1 MARKTISQLTALFEE
16 GDIPSGAD
24 FASIFDSNFNLQ
36 ETGTSVASG
45 SLNVL
50 TDITASKYSGDGS
63 ALTGVSSFPF
73 VGDAVITGSLTISGS
88 LHAFTLDSDNVVIG
102 SGSGIVMQAGANNNV
117 ILGTHAGQALTT
129 GDNNVFLGHL
139 AGALIDGELDNI
151 CIGYD
156 AGGNTASGN
165 YRINIGH
172 RAGRQNTSD
181 SSIYMGYFAGY
192 QGDGDNSVGIGRESL
207 YRSTGKH
214 NIAIGY
220 QALGRTS
227 ASTFSET
234 IAIGQKA
241 GSNDSGGT
249 GNILIGMN
257 VQKSSAAASGELRI
271 GSGSVHPISA
281 SLVTGDV
288 LFPSTASAAYFVGD
302 GSQLSNLPG
311 GGIFSTTGGYEQTI
325 NNLII
330 SSSNST
336 SSLSIVGSGSTV
348 FDIEGSVGTLFS
360 AVDSLSGS
368 LMSVTDASGIPILEV
383 FSDATVEVKG
393 FKGYRPIQTQAS
405 SFVLQ
410 LSDMGTYNRC
420 GGVAITASLSA
431 SSAIPFAIGTEIEFF
446 QTSSAGKLLI
456 TASAGSGITL
466 NSKNGNLKLAGQFSA
481 ATLKKVGTNE
491 WDLVGDLTS

>member
-1 MARKTISQLTALFEE
+1 MARKTISQLSASFKT
-16 GDIPSGAD
+16 GDIPVGQD
-24 FASIFDSNFNLQ
+24 FLNIFESNFNLQ

-73 VGDAVITGSLTISGS
+73 TGDAVITGSLLISGS
-88 LHAFTLDSDNVVIG
+88 GQFRMDSDDVVLG
-102 SGSGIVMQAGANNNV
+102 AGAGRILDANTSNNV
-117 ILGTHAGQALTT
+117 LIGNKAGYDITT
-129 GDNNVFLGHL
+129 GDNNVILGQS
-139 AGALIDGELDNI
+139 AGENTNADADDNI
-151 CIGYD
+151 ILGY
-156 AGGNTASGN
+156 
-165 YRINIGH
+165 
-172 RAGRQNTSD
+172 Q
-181 SSIYMGYFAGY
+181 AGY
-192 QGDGDNSVGIGRESL
+192 NAISKNILIGTQAGQGGASYNNVI
-207 YRSTGKH
+207 
-214 NIAIGY
+214 IGY
-220 QALGRTS
+220 QAGYSATS
-227 ASTFSET
+227 NTAYNVIIGYQAGFDTTGQYNTVIGYTAGQDIDAGDHNINIGYDVSSTSGTDNELLIGKQTT
-234 IAIGQKA
+234 IA
-241 GSNDSGGT
+241 
-249 GNILIGMN
+249 
-257 VQKSSAAASGELRI
+257 
-271 GSGSVHPISA
+271 ISA
-281 SLVTGDV
+281 SLDTGNV
-288 LFPSTASAAYFVGD
+288 LFPQTASAGHFIGD
-302 GSQLSNLPG
+302 GSGLSNLPG

-383 FSDATVEVKG
+383 FSDATVEIKG

-446 QTSSAGKLLI
+446 QTSSAGNLLI

-466 NSKNGNLKLAGQFSA
+466 NSKDGNLKLAGQFSA